1 MIAVIPARGGSKRV
15 KRKNLKNFNGIPLI
29 ERALEKIDNS
39 GLFSQVFVST
49 DDTEIAKLAE
59 KLGTKV
65 VMRESELSN
74 DSATTLEVIS
84 NFARKF
90 EKSFPETNPIIGCIY
105 PAIPLI
111 DLRYRVTQALELLKT
126 ADCDYVFP
134 IMPIGHPIERSMTLN
149 PSSFLKLNSEESI
162 SQNTQHFQQHFFDA
176 GQFYLGKLLT
186 WKEQAPIISA
196 KSRGLVL
203 EKYEVIDIDDE
214 ADWRFAEELHDL
226 RSHKSTK

>member
-15 KRKNLKNFNGIPLI
+15 KRKNIKEFNGIPLI
-29 ERALEKIDNS
+29 ERAIEKIDSS

-49 DDTEIAKLAE
+49 DDIEIAKLAK

-74 DSATTLEVIS
+74 DSATTLDVIS
-84 NFARKF
+84 NFVRNF
-90 EKSFPETNPIIGCIY
+90 EESFSENNPIIGCVY
-105 PAIPLI
+105 PAIPLL
-111 DLRYRVTQALELLKT
+111 DLKHRVTQAMELLKT
-126 ADCDYVFP
+126 ADCDYAFP
-134 IMPIGHPIERSMTLN
+134 IIPIGHPIERSVTLN
-149 PSSFLKLNSEESI
+149 SSFYLKLNSEVSM

-186 WKEQAPIISA
+186 WKEKAPIISA
-196 KSRGLVL
+196 RSRGLVL

-226 RSHKSTK
+226 RRHKSTK